1 MFGGLGWEID
11 TDIPLI
17 DLIEELILENYG
29 YLYNHI
35 LDFTL
40 GESLYH
46 AILTGIARGDRRT
59 HSAFK
64 RAHISE
70 KIGDQAIEYLCQT
83 GVIAIEASREN
94 PLEKEYPNQKLK
106 KEIERHQ
113 ISDKLAFTT
122 PFMRFWFAFISPLHR
137 GIEIGEYDEVKRRFR
152 EREQSFSGLVFEQL
166 SIELLKKEFEHDPIV
181 EVGSY
186 WDRLVEIDILAKTAS
201 GKVLVG
207 ECKYTNTK
215 VNKSELSKLQE
226 KCALAGFKADE
237 FVLFSK
243 RGFSNEL
250 ISSKEKDLRLYSLEE
265 FKGLLEEITPDEK
278 IEGIAKP

>member
-1 MFGGLGWEID
+1 MD
-11 TDIPLI
+11 
-17 DLIEELILENYG
+17 NYG
-29 YLYNHI
+29 HLHNHI
-35 LDFTL
+35 LDYTL

-83 GVIAIEASREN
+83 GIIAIEASREN

-106 KEIERHQ
+106 KEIEKHQ

-122 PFMRFWFAFISPLHR
+122 PFIRFWFAFVSPLYR
-137 GIEIGEYDEVKRRFR
+137 GVEKGEYDEVKRRFR
-152 EREQSFSGLVFEQL
+152 EREQSFSSLVFEQL
-166 SIELLKKEFEHDPIV
+166 SIELLKQEFENDPIV

-237 FVLFSK
+237 YILFSK

-250 ISSKEKDLRLYSLEE
+250 ISSKEKDLRLYSLEN
-265 FKGLLEEITPDEK
+265 FKRLLEEIAPDEK

>member
-1 MFGGLGWEID
+1 VE
-11 TDIPLI
+11 
-17 DLIEELILENYG
+17 LIEDLVLDNYG
-29 YLYNHI
+29 HLYNHI
-35 LDFTL
+35 LDLTL

-64 RAHISE
+64 RAHTSE
-70 KIGDQAIEYLCQT
+70 KTGEEAIEYLCRT
-83 GVIAIEASREN
+83 GIIERELSREN

-106 KEIERHQ
+106 KEIEKHQ

-122 PFMRFWFAFISPLHR
+122 PFMRFWFAFISPLYR
-137 GIEIGEYDEVKRRFR
+137 SIQEGNYDEVISRFTDR
-152 EREQSFSGLVFEQL
+152 QQSFSGLIFEQL
-166 SIELLKKEFEHDPIV
+166 SIELLKKEYKNDPIV
-181 EVGSY
+181 EIGSY

-201 GKVLVG
+201 GKVIVG

-226 KCALAGFKADE
+226 KCALAGFDPDE

-250 ISSKEKDLRLYSLEE
+250 GTSKEKNIQLYRLDD
-265 FKGLLEEITPDEK
+265 FKVLLQDISPNEMLA
-278 IEGIAKP
+278 GIPKP